1 MSKKKLMILPIVAI
15 IVAIMGISVFAG
27 SPSVGVDVRDK
38 DGNNVSSEFVVKE
51 AKKIDLTKVSG
62 LQKEIDKVNN
72 KLKVKDFKYIV
83 GYDVEPGAGVTLKDA
98 PYKVTFANN
107 TVKSGYVGIVVHQL
121 DDGSYEYRVFKGTGA
136 LAYIGGVK
144 SFSPFCLYVA
154 KASSSPQ
161 TGDYAPVYIAA
172 IGAVLLCGGVFFAIR
187 AKKATK

>member
-1 MSKKKLMILPIVAI
+1 MSKKRLLIFPIVAI
-15 IVAIMGISVFAG
+15 IVAVMGISVFAG

-38 DGNNVSSEFVVKE
+38 DGNDVTSEFVVKDG
-51 AKKIDLTKVSG
+51 KKIDLSDVKG
-62 LQKEIDKVNN
+62 LQDGINKVNN

-83 GYDVEPGAGVTLKDA
+83 GYDVEPNSGNALNKG

-121 DDGSYEYRVFKGTGA
+121 DDGSYEYRVFKGSGA
-136 LAYIGGVK
+136 LAYISGVK

-154 KASSSPQ
+154 KPSSSPQ
-161 TGDYAPVYIAA
+161 TGDYAPIYIAA
-172 IGAVLLCGGVFFAIR
+172 IGFALLSGGVFFAIK